1 MHECRKERKRRTYRN
16 SNQRTHHTHTTKMPP
31 KFRQN
36 HDCTLQVSHVHR
48 CQVSTYPTKHPEVS
62 QCAKIQGFR
71 LPKRPSKF
79 PPIQQSTPKFRN
91 TPKSQ
96 VSGYLKQPSKF
107 RNVYP
112 IPQTDT
118 LQFPSLQNH
127 LLSSQKVIKRHPE
140 FLYAHEVREFRTIQ
154 RPNAPQPNTH
164 TTPPKHFEVSDCLQ
178 NPHLSRENFTPWE
191 LDLSTARATANEH
204 HILLTSSVSAPHAV
218 YNVALLLR
226 RRGTCSCTS
235 SRPRTTAVNF
245 SFVRLVAPLHF
256 GRAIKHIIAKV
267 A

>member
-1 MHECRKERKRRTYRN
+1 M
-16 SNQRTHHTHTTKMPP
+16 
-31 KFRQN
+31 
-36 HDCTLQVSHVHR
+36 HR
-48 CQVSTYPTKHPEVS
+48 CQVSARSNLHPEVS
-62 QCAKIQGFR
+62 QCAQIQGLGLSKTTLR
-71 LPKRPSKF
+71 VSQCLPQSK
-79 PPIQQSTPKFRN
+79 T
-91 TPKSQ
+91 
-96 VSGYLKQPSKF
+96 Y
-107 RNVYP
+107 
-112 IPQTDT
+112 T

-178 NPHLSRENFTPWE
+178 NPLPFKGKFHTLGSRPP
-191 LDLSTARATANEH
+191 TARATANEH

-235 SRPRTTAVNF
+235 SRPRTTAVNS
-245 SFVRLVAPLHF
+245 SFVRLFAPLHF

>member
-1 MHECRKERKRRTYRN
+1 MVEHFEKEEKETN
-16 SNQRTHHTHTTKMPP
+16 AHTTPTQQNTP
-31 KFRQN
+31 RSFANTTIAHSKFPMCIDAKFP
-36 HDCTLQVSHVHR
+36 HALICTLKFHNALKSKVSD
-48 CQVSTYPTKHPEVS
+48 Y
-62 QCAKIQGFR
+62 
-71 LPKRPSKF
+71 LKRPSKF
-79 PPIQQSTPKFRN
+79 
-91 TPKSQ
+91 
-96 VSGYLKQPSKF
+96 LD
-107 RNVYP
+107 VYP
-112 IPQTDT
+112 SPQTDT

-127 LLSSQKVIKRHPE
+127 LLRSQKVIKRHPE
-140 FLYAHEVREFRTIQ
+140 FLYAHEVRESRTIQ

-256 GRAIKHIIAKV
+256 GRAVKHIIAKV